1 MAGAGP
7 PRTVLYVHS
16 SAGRYGA
23 DRQLALVVSH
33 LDPDRYRA
41 LVVLPEDGPLVQEL
55 RAAGAEVHLRPGLA
69 VLRRALFNPAGV
81 ARVTARAVAD
91 ARGLTRLARARG
103 ACLVHSNTSVTLGG
117 AAAARAARLPHV
129 WHVREIYAD
138 FPRWWPTYRRLL
150 LRADAV
156 ACLSEATRAQ
166 FGDAP
171 NARVIPEGLP
181 AEATARRPLGRRAA
195 RDALGL
201 PADAFTCLVLGRLNS
216 WKGQEVLARAL
227 AEPALRERAAIGL
240 VAGDAWPGEERYL
253 RGLEALR
260 SDLGLGERLRLLG
273 FRDDLDTL
281 YGAADVVC
289 VPSTRPEPLGL
300 VALEAAAAAKCIV
313 ASDGGGL
320 PEIVRDGETGRLV
333 TPGSAPALAAAL
345 ADLADEP
352 GLRARLGAA
361 AAQDVR
367 ARFSTARLLE
377 QTQGLYDELLQ
388 FAGDPR

>member
-55 RAAGAEVHLRPGLA
+55 RAGGAEVHLRPG
-69 VLRRALFNPAGV
+69 
-81 ARVTARAVAD
+81 
-91 ARGLTRLARARG
+91 
-103 ACLVHSNTSVTLGG
+103 
-117 AAAARAARLPHV
+117 
-129 WHVREIYAD
+129 
-138 FPRWWPTYRRLL
+138 
-150 LRADAV
+150 
-156 ACLSEATRAQ
+156 
-166 FGDAP
+166 
-171 NARVIPEGLP
+171 
-181 AEATARRPLGRRAA
+181 
-195 RDALGL
+195 LGL

-216 WKGQEVLARAL
+216 WKGQAVLARAL

-300 VALEAAAAAKCIV
+300 VALEAAAAAKCVV

-333 TPGSAPALAAAL
+333 A
-345 ADLADEP
+345 
-352 GLRARLGAA
+352 
-361 AAQDVR
+361 
-367 ARFSTARLLE
+367 
-377 QTQGLYDELLQ
+377 
-388 FAGDPR
+388 

>member
-41 LVVLPEDGPLVQEL
+41 LVVLPEHGPLVQEL
-55 RAAGAEVHLRPGLA
+55 RAGGAEVHLRPGLA

-91 ARGLTRLARARG
+91 ARGLAQLARARD
-103 ACLVHSNTSVTLGG
+103 ASLVHSNTSVTLGG

-138 FPRWWPTYRRLL
+138 FERWWPAYRRVL

-166 FGDAP
+166 LGDAA
-171 NARVIPEGLP
+171 NALVINEGLP
-181 AEATARRPLGRRAA
+181 AEATFRRPVDRRRARQA
-195 RDALGL
+195 LDLPPDAL
-201 PADAFTCLVLGRLNS
+201 TCLFLGRLNS

-227 AEPALRERAAIGL
+227 AEPRLRERGAIGL
-240 VAGDAWPGEERYL
+240 IAGDAWPGEERYEREL
-253 RGLEALR
+253 RARR
-260 SDLGLGERLRLLG
+260 SDLGLDDRLRLLG
-273 FRDDLDTL
+273 FRDDLDVL

-300 VALEAAAAAKCIV
+300 VALEAAAAAKCVV
-313 ASDGGGL
+313 ASDDGGL
-320 PEIVRDGETGRLV
+320 REIVRDGETGRLV
-333 TPGSAPALAAAL
+333 PPGSASALAAAL
-345 ADLADEP
+345 ADLADDP
-352 GLRARLGAA
+352 GRR
-361 AAQDVR
+361 
-367 ARFSTARLLE
+367 
-377 QTQGLYDELLQ
+377 TQL
-388 FAGDPR
+388 

>member
-41 LVVLPEDGPLVQEL
+41 LVVLPEEGPLVHEL

-69 VLRRALFNPAGV
+69 VLRGALFTPAGV
-81 ARVTARAVAD
+81 ARVAARAVAD
-91 ARGLTRLARARG
+91 ARGLARLARARG

-171 NARVIPEGLP
+171 NARVIHEGLP
-181 AEATARRPLGRRAA
+181 AEAAARRPLGRRAA

-216 WKGQEVLARAL
+216 WKGQDVLARAL

-240 VAGDAWPGEERYL
+240 VAGDAWPGEERYV

-260 SDLGLGERLRLLG
+260 SDLGLGERMRLLG

-313 ASDGGGL
+313 ASDEGGL

-333 TPGSAPALAAAL
+333 APGSAPALAAAPV
-345 ADLADEP
+345 DLADEP
-352 GLRARLGAA
+352 GLRARPGAA
-361 AAQDVR
+361 AAQAVR
-367 ARFSTARLLE
+367 GPL
-377 QTQGLYDELLQ
+377 
-388 FAGDPR
+388 

>member
-138 FPRWWPTYRRLL
+138 FGRWWPAYRRLL
-150 LRADAV
+150 LSADAV
-156 ACLSEATRAQ
+156 PCLSEATRAQ
-166 FGDAP
+166 FGAAR
-171 NARVIPEGLP
+171 NALVIPEGLP
-181 AEATARRPLGRRAA
+181 DEATARRPLARAA
-195 RDALGL
+195 ARSALDL
-201 PADAFTCLVLGRLNS
+201 PEEAFTCLVLGRLNS

-227 AEPALRERAAIGL
+227 AEPPLRERGAIGL
-240 VAGDAWPGEERYL
+240 VAGDAWPGEERHE
-253 RGLEALR
+253 RALR
-260 SDLGLGERLRLLG
+260 ALRADLGLGDRLRLLG
-273 FRDDLDTL
+273 FRDDLEAL
-281 YGAADVVC
+281 FGAADVVC

-300 VALEAAAAAKCIV
+300 AALEAAAAAKCV
-313 ASDGGGL
+313 VVSNAGGL
-320 PEIVRDGETGRLV
+320 REIVRDGETGRLV
-333 TPGSAPALAAAL
+333 PPGSPPALATTL
-345 ADLADEP
+345 AELADEP
-352 GLRARLGAA
+352 DLRDRLAA
-361 AAQDVR
+361 AAAADVR

-377 QTQGLYDELLQ
+377 RTQALYDDLLG
-388 FAGDPR
+388 ASGRG